1 MDDKIPERTC
11 PVCRRPFKEQRD
23 WQIYCCP
30 ACRMKG
36 WQVKKEEKALKK
48 KVNEV
53 LEKVREEFLK

>member
-1 MDDKIPERTC
+1 
-11 PVCRRPFKEQRD
+11 
-23 WQIYCCP
+23 
-30 ACRMKG
+30 MKG